1 MDHDQGALAPRHR
14 QDVEHLP
21 IVEGQEIVG
30 HVDLERGVAVADQR
44 RQFLA
49 HDLLRWVRNDQVKR
63 VVDDRLGAGGLVV
76 LLDDL
81 AQRLAAMLGGERD
94 HRGGAAEGRRHR
106 RAVEIV
112 GADDPG
118 RGSLLDVAMAVDAA
132 RQHQPAARIDLLRP
146 GGEVLAEGRDDPVLD
161 ADVAIG
167 DIGSSRHRAV
177 ADHQIEVAHATYL
190 HSAPQ
195 RPFYPRP
202 VKRYC
207 GVRRTSGRGT
217 AMTGASSHRPTIA
230 VTRHAISAG
239 HYLAATAGF
248 DILQA
253 GGNAIDAGCTAGI
266 ALGVLQS
273 DLVDVAG
280 VAPIMIYL
288 ADKEEVVATAI
299 RLARDGF
306 PMYPLMA
313 ESLKRHE
320 ADHRAWPSTAAI
332 FLPNGRLP
340 ETGEVF
346 RQTDLA
352 ASLQYMADEERS
364 AASRGREAGLEAARD
379 AFYRGDI
386 ARKIVGFM
394 KQEGGLLSAE
404 DLAEYRSPVG
414 LPERRRFGDLEVFT
428 CGAWCQGPVLLQ
440 TLALLEGTDLAAL
453 GQNSP
458 DYIHHLTEALK
469 LAFADREA
477 YYGDPA
483 IVEVPLATLISAE
496 YAAERRKLIR
506 PDKAWPEMP
515 PPGDLG
521 RAGAR
526 FRASIGEPNPEP
538 DTSYV
543 CVADRHGNL
552 FSATPSDGSYGSPV
566 VPGTGLIPSNRGSQS
581 RPDPHHPAGVAP
593 GKRPRLTPNPALA
606 IKGRDQFL
614 PFGTPGG
621 DVQSQ
626 AMLQVLLN
634 VFVFGN
640 DVQSAIEMP
649 RFATYSFPSSFAPF
663 DYYPGRLAVEA
674 RIPEPVIAELA
685 RRGHEIQ
692 R

>member
-1 MDHDQGALAPRHR
+1 MTA
-14 QDVEHLP
+14 
-21 IVEGQEIVG
+21 
-30 HVDLERGVAVADQR
+30 
-44 RQFLA
+44 
-49 HDLLRWVRNDQVKR
+49 
-63 VVDDRLGAGGLVV
+63 
-76 LLDDL
+76 
-81 AQRLAAMLGGERD
+81 
-94 HRGGAAEGRRHR
+94 
-106 RAVEIV
+106 
-112 GADDPG
+112 
-118 RGSLLDVAMAVDAA
+118 
-132 RQHQPAARIDLLRP
+132 PAA
-146 GGEVLAEGRDDPVLD
+146 
-161 ADVAIG
+161 
-167 DIGSSRHRAV
+167 
-177 ADHQIEVAHATYL
+177 
-190 HSAPQ
+190 
-195 RPFYPRP
+195 
-202 VKRYC
+202 
-207 GVRRTSGRGT
+207 
-217 AMTGASSHRPTIA
+217 HRPTIA
-230 VTRHAISAG
+230 VTRHAIAAG

-248 DILQA
+248 AILEA
-253 GGNAIDAGCTAGI
+253 GGNAIDAGCAAGI

-288 ADKEEVVATAI
+288 AEKKEVVTIAGLGAWPKALDPELFMREHGGKIPKGVLRTVVPAAPDAWITALRRYGTMSFGEVAAAAT
-299 RLARDGF
+299 RLAGEGF

-320 ADHRAWPSTAAI
+320 ADHRAWPSSAAI
-332 FLPNGRLP
+332 FLPNGRVP

-352 ASLQYMADEERS
+352 GSLQYMADEER
-364 AASRGREAGLEAARD
+364 AAAARGREAGLEAARD

-386 ARKIVGFM
+386 AKKIIAFM

-404 DLAEYRSPVG
+404 DLAEYRSPISR
-414 LPERRRFGDLEVFT
+414 PERRRFGDLEVFT

-440 TLALLEGTDLAAL
+440 TLALLEGTNLAGL
-453 GQNSP
+453 GQNSA
-458 DYIHHLTEALK
+458 DYVHHLTEALK

-483 IVEVPLATLISAE
+483 VIEVPLATLISQE

-506 PDKAWPEMP
+506 PDRAWPEMP
-515 PPGDLG
+515 PAGELG
-521 RAGAR
+521 RSTGRFAPAAGD
-526 FRASIGEPNPEP
+526 PNPEP

-581 RPDPHHPAGVAP
+581 RPDPRHPAGAGP

-606 IKGRDQFL
+606 IKGGDRFL

-634 VFVFGN
+634 HFVFGQ
-640 DVQSAIEMP
+640 DVQTAIESP
-649 RFATYSFPSSFAPF
+649 RFASYSYPSSFAPY
-663 DYYPGRLAVEA
+663 DYYPGRLAIEA
-674 RIPEPVIAELA
+674 RIPEPVITELA

-692 R
+692 RWPDWIWTAGAVCAIDVDKKRGVMEAGADPRRAAYALGW

>member
-1 MDHDQGALAPRHR
+1 MTQ
-14 QDVEHLP
+14 
-21 IVEGQEIVG
+21 
-30 HVDLERGVAVADQR
+30 
-44 RQFLA
+44 
-49 HDLLRWVRNDQVKR
+49 
-63 VVDDRLGAGGLVV
+63 
-76 LLDDL
+76 
-81 AQRLAAMLGGERD
+81 AA
-94 HRGGAAEGRRHR
+94 
-106 RAVEIV
+106 
-112 GADDPG
+112 
-118 RGSLLDVAMAVDAA
+118 
-132 RQHQPAARIDLLRP
+132 
-146 GGEVLAEGRDDPVLD
+146 
-161 ADVAIG
+161 
-167 DIGSSRHRAV
+167 
-177 ADHQIEVAHATYL
+177 
-190 HSAPQ
+190 
-195 RPFYPRP
+195 
-202 VKRYC
+202 
-207 GVRRTSGRGT
+207 
-217 AMTGASSHRPTIA
+217 SHRPTIA
-230 VTRHAISAG
+230 VTRHAIAAG

-253 GGNAIDAGCTAGI
+253 GGNAIDAGCAAGI

-288 ADKEEVVATAI
+288 ADKEEVVTIAGLGPWPKALDPQLFQREHGGKIPKGVLRTVVPAAPDAWITALRRYGTMSFGEVAEAAI
-299 RLARDGF
+299 RLAREGF

-313 ESLKRHE
+313 ASLKRHE

-332 FLPNGRLP
+332 FLPNGRPP
-340 ETGEVF
+340 EAGEVF

-352 ASLQYMADEERS
+352 ASLQYMADEER
-364 AASRGREAGLEAARD
+364 AAAHRSPNGRGREAGLEAARD

-386 ARKIVGFM
+386 ARKIVAFM

-404 DLAEYRSPVG
+404 DLAEYSSPVG
-414 LPERRRFGDLEVFT
+414 PPERRRFGDLEVFT

-440 TLALLEGTDLAAL
+440 TLALLEGTDLAGL

-458 DYIHHLTEALK
+458 DYIHHLAEALK

-483 IVEVPLATLISAE
+483 KVEVPLATLISSE
-496 YAAERRKLIR
+496 YAAERRKLTR
-506 PDKAWPEMP
+506 SDRAWPEMP
-515 PPGDLG
+515 PPGELG
-521 RAGAR
+521 RNGAR

-543 CVADRHGNL
+543 CVADRFGNL
-552 FSATPSDGSYGSPV
+552 FSATPSDGSYGSPG

-634 VFVFGN
+634 LFVFGN
-640 DVQSAIEMP
+640 DVQSAIEAP

-663 DYYPGRLAVEA
+663 DYYPGRLAVEG
-674 RIPEPVIAELA
+674 RIPEEVIGELA

-692 R
+692 RWPDWIWSAGAVCAILADRRRGILEAGADPRRAAYAIGW